1 MISEFVVDL
10 EIPVRK
16 STSLVLLVRLRWCG
30 FIRLGCV
37 LFNETVFYSL
47 FGVELFV
54 WMLCLFSFHA
64 KSKKE
69 KKTPKKIVK
78 INHKDQQE
86 NKKLIL
92 HPNNIASIVT
102 VGARVYISYLF
113 HL

>member
-1 MISEFVVDL
+1 MMISEFVVDL

-47 FGVELFV
+47 FGLELFV

-64 KSKKE
+64 KKAKRKK
-69 KKTPKKIVK
+69 KKLPK
-78 INHKDQQE
+78 INF
-86 NKKLIL
+86 KKNSTGEQKCTLLIL
-92 HPNNIASIVT
+92 HQNNIVS
-102 VGARVYISYLF
+102 
-113 HL
+113 

>member
-1 MISEFVVDL
+1 MMISEFVVDL

-47 FGVELFV
+47 FGLELFV

-64 KSKKE
+64 KKAKRKK
-69 KKTPKKIVK
+69 KHQKNCQK
-78 INHKDQQE
+78 
-86 NKKLIL
+86 
-92 HPNNIASIVT
+92 
-102 VGARVYISYLF
+102 
-113 HL
+113 

>member
-47 FGVELFV
+47 FGLELFV
-54 WMLCLFSFHA
+54 WMLCLFSLISCK

-69 KKTPKKIVK
+69 KKTPKKT
-78 INHKDQQE
+78 
-86 NKKLIL
+86 KL
-92 HPNNIASIVT
+92 
-102 VGARVYISYLF
+102 YLERLF
-113 HL
+113 